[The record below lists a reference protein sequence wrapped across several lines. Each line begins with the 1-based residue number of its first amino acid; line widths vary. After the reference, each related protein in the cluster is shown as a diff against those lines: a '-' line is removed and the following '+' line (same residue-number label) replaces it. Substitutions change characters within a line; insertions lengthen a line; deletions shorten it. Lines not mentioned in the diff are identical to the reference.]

1 MNFIKVFSYSLGPIL
16 GGVLSFITLPMIT
29 WYFSPQDVG
38 RLALFQI
45 FISFSVMIL
54 SLGMHQ
60 AFVREYNTTTNKS
73 TLLIAAL
80 FPGGMLFLMI
90 VSVYFFLPFS
100 LSDILFDIDNF
111 RISISVIAVVF
122 FALSVNF
129 LSHLLRM
136 QERGYSYSLSIAM
149 PKLALLVV
157 IIISTRFFGTL
168 DFQVLM
174 SAYVIAYAISF
185 FTLSYLTKNVIFNI
199 KELDVKLLKRMFIF
213 GVPLVA
219 GGVAYWGLTALDRVL
234 LKELSTFKELAIYGV
249 ASSIAGGAAL
259 LGVIFS
265 SIWHPLVYRWVDEGI
280 KLYNVERVI
289 ECLAL
294 VVALIW
300 SVVGA
305 LSWLVEFFLPNEY
318 AGMSYIVIACVA
330 SPFLYL
336 LSETTVIGI
345 GISRKSIYSMYASLV
360 AFLINLL
367 LNYLL
372 IPSMGAK
379 GASLSSAIAFFAFFT
394 LRTEFSCFLWESISR
409 FKLYLFIITYLTAT
423 VLTVLAELEP
433 IECFLIWFIAL
444 LICVFIYRKRFLLEF
459 KSISEKRN
467 KPNQEFDNLC

>member
-1 MNFIKVFSYSLGPIL
+1 MFSYSLGPII
-16 GGVLSFITLPMIT
+16 GGVLSFITLPMVT

-60 AFVREYNTTTNKS
+60 AFVREYNATSNKS
-73 TLLIAAL
+73 TLLISAL
-80 FPGGMLFLMI
+80 LPSGILFLI
-90 VSVYFFLPFS
+90 IASIYLLLPIS
-100 LSDILFDIDNF
+100 LSNVLFDINDIK
-111 RISISVIAVVF
+111 ISTSVLMVVF
-122 FALSVNF
+122 FALIINF

-149 PKLALLVV
+149 PKLALLVA
-157 IIISTRFFGTL
+157 ILISTIFLSTL
-168 DFQVLM
+168 EFQVLM
-174 SAYVIAYAISF
+174 SAYVIAFSISF
-185 FTLSYLTKNVIFNI
+185 FTLLYLTKSVVFNVKKI
-199 KELDVKLLKRMFIF
+199 DVRLLTKMLIF

-234 LKELSTFKELAIYGV
+234 LKELSTFEELAIYGV

-280 KLYNVERVI
+280 KLSNVERVI

-294 VVALIW
+294 AVAFVW

-305 LSWLVEFFLPNEY
+305 LSWVIEFFLPNEY
-318 AGMSYIVIACVA
+318 VGISYIVIACVA
-330 SPFLYL
+330 SPLLYL

-345 GISRKSIYSMYASLV
+345 GISRKSIYSMYASLA

-367 LNYLL
+367 LNYIL

-379 GASLSSAIAFFAFFT
+379 GASLSSAVAFFVFFT
-394 LRTEFSCFLWESISR
+394 LRTEFSCFLWESIPR
-409 FKLYLFIITYLTAT
+409 FKFYIFIITYLIAT
-423 VLTVLAELEP
+423 VLTVLVEFEP
-433 IECFLIWFIAL
+433 NECFLIWIFVF
-444 LICVFIYRKRFLLEF
+444 LICVFMYRKRFLLEF
-459 KSISEKRN
+459 RLILDKRN
-467 KPNQEFDNLC
+467 KTNQESDKSC